1 MALDLVI
8 GSILLLMTRTLDM
21 GREMGQEERIR
32 TLRHIF
38 YGYLG
43 ITILII
49 VVI

>member
-1 MALDLVI
+1 MALDLVV
-8 GSILLLMTRTLDM
+8 GSILLLMTHTLDM
-21 GREMGQEERIR
+21 GREKGQEGRIR
-32 TLRHIF
+32 TLRYIF